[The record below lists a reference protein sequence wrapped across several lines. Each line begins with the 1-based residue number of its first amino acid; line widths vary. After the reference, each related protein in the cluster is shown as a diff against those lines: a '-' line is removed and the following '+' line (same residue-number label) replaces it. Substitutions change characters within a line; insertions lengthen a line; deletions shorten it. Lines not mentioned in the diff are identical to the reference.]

1 MLKENKMKSIILLC
15 LRTVFFSFDGWGQN
29 SDVETIKKL
38 NQDWLNSF
46 PTRDSGTL
54 SKILADDFILV
65 GANGTKQTKTDNLL
79 NMVSPNI
86 EFKSVNIDSVDV
98 QLITADVGVLT
109 AWTSFIFKADGK
121 EMKGSNCY
129 QDVYMK
135 RKNRWHAVSAH
146 VTLLGMH

>member
-1 MLKENKMKSIILLC
+1 MKSIMLLC
-15 LRTVFFSFDGWGQN
+15 SLSVFFYLDGLGQN

-46 PTRDSGTL
+46 PARDSATL
-54 SKILADDFILV
+54 SKILADDFILI
-65 GANGTKQTKTDNLL
+65 GTNGSKQTKTDNLL
-79 NMVSPNI
+79 NLVSPNI
-86 EFKSVNIDSVDV
+86 EFTSVKIDSVDV
-98 QLITADVGVLT
+98 RLLTPDVGILT

-121 EMKGSNCY
+121 EMKGGNCY

-135 RKNRWHAVSAH
+135 RKDRWWAVSAH